1 MFEIKRISPLD
12 HGEQLIE
19 LSKVWADEDI
29 TNGLVPNDIS
39 DLKEPCFAAFSKGRI
54 VGYTFGH
61 YYEADKKIN
70 TITPGS
76 KCFEIDEIFVLK
88 EHRNKGIGKSLF
100 KEIEMEAKKEAEY
113 ITLPTSTK
121 DYKRIL
127 HFYIEE
133 MDMTFHSAFLYKKV
147 D

>member
-19 LSKVWADEDI
+19 LSKVWAEEEI

-39 DLKEPCFAAFSKGRI
+39 ALKEPCFAAFSKGRI

-76 KCFEIDEIFVLK
+76 KCFEIDETFVLK
-88 EHRNKGIGKSLF
+88 
-100 KEIEMEAKKEAEY
+100 
-113 ITLPTSTK
+113 
-121 DYKRIL
+121 
-127 HFYIEE
+127 
-133 MDMTFHSAFLYKKV
+133 
-147 D
+147 